1 MEMPQLRVLLVEDS
15 VDDAELLIRLIK
27 KGGHPVYYE
36 RIDTAKQMAEALTNK
51 QWDVIISDYKMPNF
65 SGIKALEIL
74 NEFDIDIPFILV
86 SGTIGEQLAVEAMK
100 KGANDYLMKDNLS
113 RLVPAI
119 ERELKECKIRVN
131 ERNAQ
136 KEIIRLN
143 RIYSVLSDI
152 NQMIV
157 RSHDKQE
164 IFDKACQIAVD
175 KGQFVLAWIGL
186 LAEDEETLKP
196 VAFAG
201 LEDFESLFGKA
212 TSGDTNW
219 SKSFTF
225 NTLKS
230 GETKVFNDIQK
241 YPELNKWKE
250 YLDKTGLT
258 SMAIVPLKIKGK
270 SIGAYFLHSNEIDFF
285 NKDEIKLLEELADDI
300 SFAIE
305 SIERETKRKEIEKA
319 LIESENR
326 FKSIFNNAA
335 VGIDVLN
342 RDLKFIQLNDRLAEM
357 FGYETNELIGK
368 SILDV
373 TFEDYYEITFKNLD
387 NLVKNN
393 LELYSLEKKYKK
405 KDGTVFWG
413 EVSASSIR
421 DEKDDF
427 QYIIGVI
434 VDITE
439 RKKSE
444 EKLRE
449 SEEKYSRIVNTAN
462 EGIWAVDEDHITTFV
477 NPRMAKMLG
486 YSPDEMIGRRFEDF
500 VFKEDLPELS
510 DRMKLRREGMSE
522 VYERRYIK
530 KNGEELYAI
539 VSATPLFDKHG
550 NFKGSFVMITD
561 ITEKKKAEKIIIE
574 SEEKYREL
582 VENAN
587 SIIAKF
593 DKDGRILSM
602 NEFGL
607 KLFGYTEKELI
618 GKTWAET
625 ILPKVESTGKI
636 LETLAIDIVKD
647 VDKYSVNLNENVKK
661 NGERIWVYW
670 ANKPIRDEHRKIKEI
685 LSVGTDVTDKI
696 IAEKQMEKN
705 VEYFAHLVD
714 HIRNPLAILSGFIQV
729 KVDDEETKARLIRQ
743 IDRIDDMIKQLDT
756 GWIDT
761 EETRKF
767 LKKHR

>member
-1 MEMPQLRVLLVEDS
+1 MPQLRVLLVEDS

-27 KGGHPVYYE
+27 KGGYPVYYE
-36 RIDTAKQMAEALTNK
+36 RIDTAKQMVEALTNK
-51 QWDVIISDYKMPNF
+51 QWDVIISDYKMPGF

-119 ERELKECKIRVN
+119 ERELKECKIRNN

-136 KEIIRLN
+136 KEIIKLN
-143 RIYSVLSDI
+143 RIYTILSDI

-186 LAEDEETLKP
+186 LTEDEETLKP

-319 LIESENR
+319 LIESENK
-326 FKSIFNNAA
+326 FKLIFNNAA
-335 VGIDVLN
+335 VGIDLMDNNYNFVE
-342 RDLKFIQLNDRLAEM
+342 LNDKLSEIL
-357 FGYETNELIGK
+357 GYEKNELIGK
-368 SILDV
+368 SILEV
-373 TFEDYYEITFKNLD
+373 TYPDDFEITKNSLNALVNGDLD
-387 NLVKNN
+387 SYFV
-393 LELYSLEKKYKK
+393 EKRYKK
-405 KDGTVFWG
+405 KDGSVFWG
-413 EVSASSIR
+413 ELFVSGIR
-421 DEKDDF
+421 KEDKDF
-427 QYIIGVI
+427 QSIVGVI
-434 VDITE
+434 VDINK
-439 RKKSE
+439 RKQAE
-444 EKLRE
+444 EL
-449 SEEKYSRIVNTAN
+449 
-462 EGIWAVDEDHITTFV
+462 
-477 NPRMAKMLG
+477 L
-486 YSPDEMIGRRFEDF
+486 
-500 VFKEDLPELS
+500 
-510 DRMKLRREGMSE
+510 
-522 VYERRYIK
+522 K
-530 KNGEELYAI
+530 KN
-539 VSATPLFDKHG
+539 
-550 NFKGSFVMITD
+550 
-561 ITEKKKAEKIIIE
+561 
-574 SEEKYREL
+574 EEKYREL

-593 DKDGRILSM
+593 DKDGRIISM

-607 KLFGYTEKELI
+607 KLFGYKQEELI

-636 LETLAIDIVKD
+636 LERLAIDIVKD
-647 VDKYSVNLNENVKK
+647 VDKYNVNLNENVKK

-670 ANKPIRDEHRKIKEI
+670 TNKPIRDKGGQITGI

-729 KVDDEETKARLIRQ
+729 KVDDEETKTRLIRQ
-743 IDRIDDMIKQLDT
+743 IDRIDDMIKQLDK

>member
-1 MEMPQLRVLLVEDS
+1 MEKPQLRILLVEDS
-15 VDDAELLIRLIK
+15 VDDAELLARLIK
-27 KGGHPVYYE
+27 KGGYSVYYE
-36 RIDTAKQMAEALTNK
+36 RIDTAKQMVEALTNK

-74 NEFDIDIPFILV
+74 NEFGIDIPFILV

-119 ERELKECKIRVN
+119 ERELKECKIRNN

-136 KEIIRLN
+136 KEIIKLN
-143 RIYSVLSDI
+143 RIYTILSDI

-186 LAEDEETLKP
+186 LTEDEETLKP

-201 LEDFESLFGKA
+201 LGDFESLFGKA

-219 SKSFTF
+219 SNSFTF

-250 YLDKTGLT
+250 HLDKTGLT

-319 LIESENR
+319 LIESENK
-326 FKSIFNNAA
+326 FKLIFNNAA
-335 VGIDVLN
+335 VGIDLMDNNYNFVE
-342 RDLKFIQLNDRLAEM
+342 LNDKLSEIL
-357 FGYETNELIGK
+357 GYEKNELIGK
-368 SILDV
+368 SILEV
-373 TFEDYYEITFKNLD
+373 TYPDDFEITKNSL
-387 NLVKNN
+387 NALVNGD
-393 LELYSLEKKYKK
+393 LESYFVEKRYKK
-405 KDGTVFWG
+405 KDGSVFWG
-413 EVSASSIR
+413 ELFVSGIR
-421 DEKDDF
+421 KEDKDF
-427 QYIIGVI
+427 QSIVGVI
-434 VDITE
+434 VDINK
-439 RKKSE
+439 RKQAE
-444 EKLRE
+444 EL
-449 SEEKYSRIVNTAN
+449 
-462 EGIWAVDEDHITTFV
+462 
-477 NPRMAKMLG
+477 L
-486 YSPDEMIGRRFEDF
+486 
-500 VFKEDLPELS
+500 
-510 DRMKLRREGMSE
+510 
-522 VYERRYIK
+522 K
-530 KNGEELYAI
+530 KN
-539 VSATPLFDKHG
+539 
-550 NFKGSFVMITD
+550 
-561 ITEKKKAEKIIIE
+561 
-574 SEEKYREL
+574 EEKYREL

-593 DKDGRILSM
+593 DKDGRIISM

-607 KLFGYTEKELI
+607 KLFGYKQEELI

-625 ILPKVESTGKI
+625 ILPKVESTGKL
-636 LETLAIDIVKD
+636 LETLAIDIIKD

-670 ANKPIRDEHRKIKEI
+670 TNRPIRDKDGQITGI

-729 KVDDEETKARLIRQ
+729 KVDNEETKARLIRQ
-743 IDRIDDMIKQLDT
+743 IDRIDDMIKQLDK